1 MHDRLRNVG
10 ATASGG
16 PLMVGMKSVLKG
28 AALVAML
35 AAAVGVAA
43 FTSEPDPVITPEAR
57 GVAQAVT
64 AAELAAW
71 GRERGDAGALIMAAR
86 LLSEVPVRQ
95 GDGAEPILTPG
106 RLLDEA
112 AALSAGNQPIIDAID
127 RLREPMTRGVRS
139 SPFGAGPVFTVKQ
152 LQARESWVFDVDAR
166 AGEVLR
172 VAAIG
177 DGDTNIDLAIRDQ
190 RGAEVCRDGFGDHY
204 PVCTVSSRVGGKMR
218 VAIVNRGDVW
228 TSIQVLSN

>member
-1 MHDRLRNVG
+1 MF
-10 ATASGG
+10 
-16 PLMVGMKSVLKG
+16 GMKPVLKG
-28 AALVAML
+28 AAI
-35 AAAVGVAA
+35 AAVLAVAGGVAA
-43 FTSEPDPVITPEAR
+43 FTSDPEPVITPEAR

-95 GDGAEPILTPG
+95 GEGPEPLLTPG

-152 LQARESWVFDVDAR
+152 LRARESWTFDVDAR

-177 DGDTNIDLAIRDQ
+177 DGATDIDLAVHDP
-190 RGAEVCRDGFGDHY
+190 RGATMCRAGF
-204 PVCTVSSRVGGKMR
+204 KMR
-218 VAIVNRGDVW
+218 VALTNRGDVR

>member
-1 MHDRLRNVG
+1 MI
-10 ATASGG
+10 
-16 PLMVGMKSVLKG
+16 GMKPVLKG
-28 AALVAML
+28 PLFKGL
-35 AAAVGVAA
+35 AVAAVLASAAGAAA
-43 FTSEPDPVITPEAR
+43 FTPQAEPVITPEAR

-86 LLSEVPVRQ
+86 LLSEVPMRQ
-95 GDGAEPILTPG
+95 GEGPAALLTPD

-112 AALSAGNQPIIDAID
+112 AALSGGNQPIIDAID

-152 LQARESWVFDVDAR
+152 LQARENWTFDVEAR

-204 PVCTVSSRVGGKMR
+204 PVCTVSSRTGGKMR
-218 VAIVNRGDVW
+218 VAIVNRGDIW

>member
-1 MHDRLRNVG
+1 MIS
-10 ATASGG
+10 SGSG
-16 PLMVGMKSVLKG
+16 IRGMAL
-28 AALVAML
+28 AALLVVAPGL
-35 AAAVGVAA
+35 AAFA
-43 FTSEPDPVITPEAR
+43 PDPEAGVTPEAR

-95 GDGAEPILTPG
+95 GEGPEPILTPG

-152 LQARESWVFDVDAR
+152 LRARESWTFDVDAR

-177 DGDTNIDLAIRDQ
+177 DGDTDIGLSIRDQ
-190 RGAEVCRDGFGDHY
+190 NGATMCRDGFGDHY
-204 PVCTVSSRVGGKMR
+204 PVCTVSSRAGGKMR
-218 VAIVNRGDVW
+218 VAVSNRGDVR
-228 TSIQVLSN
+228 TSIQLLSN

>member
-1 MHDRLRNVG
+1 MFKGLVV
-10 ATASGG
+10 AAVLASAA
-16 PLMVGMKSVLKG
+16 G
-28 AALVAML
+28 AA
-35 AAAVGVAA
+35 A
-43 FTSEPDPVITPEAR
+43 FAPQSEPVITPEAR

-86 LLSEVPVRQ
+86 LLSEVPMRQ
-95 GDGAEPILTPG
+95 GEGPAPLLTPD

-152 LQARESWVFDVDAR
+152 LQARENWTFDVEAR

-190 RGAEVCRDGFGDHY
+190 RG
-204 PVCTVSSRVGGKMR
+204 
-218 VAIVNRGDVW
+218 
-228 TSIQVLSN
+228 

>member
-1 MHDRLRNVG
+1 MIRIR
-10 ATASGG
+10 
-16 PLMVGMKSVLKG
+16 PVLQG
-28 AALVAML
+28 AALLAGL
-35 AAAVGVAA
+35 CAALGAAAFA
-43 FTSEPDPVITPEAR
+43 PDPEAGVTPEAR

-95 GDGAEPILTPG
+95 GEGEAPILSPG

-112 AALSAGNQPIIDAID
+112 AALSAGNRPIIDAID
-127 RLREPMTRGVRS
+127 RLREPMVRGVRT

-152 LQARESWVFDVDAR
+152 LQARERWVFEVEAR

-177 DGDTNIDLAIRDQ
+177 DGDTDIDLAIRDQ

-204 PVCTVSSRVGGKMR
+204 PVCTVASRTGGKMR
-218 VAIVNRGDVW
+218 VAIVNRGNVW
-228 TSIQVLSN
+228 TRIQVLSN

>member
-1 MHDRLRNVG
+1 MIGLKPV
-10 ATASGG
+10 
-16 PLMVGMKSVLKG
+16 MKGLAL
-28 AALVAML
+28 AAVL
-35 AAAVGVAA
+35 AAAGSVSA
-43 FTSEPDPVITPEAR
+43 FTTDPETVITPEAR

-95 GDGAEPILTPG
+95 GEGPEPILTPA

-152 LQARESWVFDVDAR
+152 LRARESWAFDVDAR

-177 DGDTNIDLAIRDQ
+177 DGDTDIDLTVQDQ
-190 RGAEVCRDGFGDHY
+190 RGATMCRDGFGDHY
-204 PVCTVSSRVGGKMR
+204 PVCTVSSRAGGKMR
-218 VAIVNRGDVW
+218 VALTNRGDVR

>member
-1 MHDRLRNVG
+1 MIGLKPV
-10 ATASGG
+10 
-16 PLMVGMKSVLKG
+16 MKGLAL
-28 AALVAML
+28 AAVL
-35 AAAVGVAA
+35 AAAGSVSA
-43 FTSEPDPVITPEAR
+43 FTTDPETVITPEAR

-95 GDGAEPILTPG
+95 GEGPEPILTPA

-152 LQARESWVFDVDAR
+152 LRARESWTFDVDAR

-177 DGDTNIDLAIRDQ
+177 DGDTDIDLTVQDQ
-190 RGAEVCRDGFGDHY
+190 RGATMCRDGFGDHY
-204 PVCTVSSRVGGKMR
+204 PVCTVSSRAGGKMR
-218 VAIVNRGDVW
+218 VALTNRGDVR

>member
-1 MHDRLRNVG
+1 MF
-10 ATASGG
+10 
-16 PLMVGMKSVLKG
+16 GMKPVVKG
-28 AALVAML
+28 AALAAVL
-35 AAAVGVAA
+35 AAAGGIAA
-43 FTSEPDPVITPEAR
+43 FTSDPEPVVTPEAR

-95 GDGAEPILTPG
+95 GEGPEPLLTPG

-152 LQARESWVFDVDAR
+152 LRARESWTFDVDAR

-177 DGDTNIDLAIRDQ
+177 DGDTDIDLTIHDQ
-190 RGAEVCRDGFGDHY
+190 RGATMCRDGFGDHY
-204 PVCTVSSRVGGKMR
+204 PVCTVSSRAGGKMR
-218 VAIVNRGDVW
+218 VALINRGDVR

>member
-1 MHDRLRNVG
+1 
-10 ATASGG
+10 
-16 PLMVGMKSVLKG
+16 MVGMKPVLKG
-28 AALVAML
+28 LAIAAVLVAVGG
-35 AAAVGVAA
+35 AAAV
-43 FTSEPDPVITPEAR
+43 TPDPQPGAVSPEAR

-95 GDGAEPILTPG
+95 GEGPAPILTPG

-152 LQARESWVFDVDAR
+152 LQARESWGFEVDAR
-166 AGEVLR
+166 PGEVLR

-177 DGDTNIDLAIRDQ
+177 DGDTDIDLTIRDQ
-190 RGAEVCRDGFGDHY
+190 RGATVCRDGFGDHY
-204 PVCTVSSRVGGKMR
+204 PVCTVSSRAGGKMS
-218 VAIVNRGDVW
+218 VAISNRGDVW

>member
-1 MHDRLRNVG
+1 MIGLK
-10 ATASGG
+10 
-16 PLMVGMKSVLKG
+16 PVLKG
-28 AALVAML
+28 MSV
-35 AAAVGVAA
+35 AAVLAVAGAVAA
-43 FTSEPDPVITPEAR
+43 FTPDPEAAITPEAR

-95 GDGAEPILTPG
+95 GEGPEPFLTPA

-152 LQARESWVFDVDAR
+152 LRARESWTFDVDAR

-177 DGDTNIDLAIRDQ
+177 DGDTDIDLTIHNQ
-190 RGAEVCRDGFGDHY
+190 SGAALCRDGFGDHY
-204 PVCTVSSRVGGKMR
+204 PVCTVSSRAGGKMR
-218 VAIVNRGDVW
+218 VALTNRGDVR

>member
-1 MHDRLRNVG
+1 MI
-10 ATASGG
+10 
-16 PLMVGMKSVLKG
+16 GMKSALKG
-28 AALVAML
+28 LAIAAVLTVAAG
-35 AAAVGVAA
+35 AAAFA
-43 FTSEPDPVITPEAR
+43 PDPEAAVTPEAR

-86 LLSEVPVRQ
+86 LLAEVPVRQ
-95 GDGAEPILTPG
+95 GEGPEPILTPS

-127 RLREPMTRGVRS
+127 RLREPLTRGVRS

-152 LQARESWVFDVDAR
+152 LQARESWGFEVDAR
-166 AGEVLR
+166 PGEVLR

-177 DGDTNIDLAIRDQ
+177 DGDTDIDLAIRDH
-190 RGAEVCRDGFGDHY
+190 RGATVCRDGFGDHY
-204 PVCTVSSRVGGKMR
+204 PVCTVSSRAGGKMR
-218 VAIVNRGDVW
+218 VAISNRGDVW

>member
-1 MHDRLRNVG
+1 MADGFRTLRGV
-10 ATASGG
+10 A
-16 PLMVGMKSVLKG
+16 V
-28 AALVAML
+28 AALLAVAL
-35 AAAVGVAA
+35 GAGTAPDGD
-43 FTSEPDPVITPEAR
+43 EPERVPPEAE

-71 GRERGDAGALIMAAR
+71 GRGRGDAGALIMAAR
-86 LLSEVPVRQ
+86 LLAEVPVRR
-95 GDGAEPILTPG
+95 GEGPEPILTPD

-112 AALSAGNQPIIDAID
+112 AALSAGNQPLIDAID
-127 RLREPMTRGVRS
+127 RLREPLTRGVRS

-152 LQARESWVFDVDAR
+152 LRARESWVFEVEAR

-177 DGDTNIDLAIRDQ
+177 DGDTDIDLAIRNA
-190 RGAEVCRDGFGDHY
+190 RGEVMCRDGYGGHY
-204 PVCTVSSRVGGKMR
+204 PVCTVSPRLGGKMR
-218 VAIVNRGDVW
+218 VDIVNRGDVW